1 MSKVDLYEKLNRA
14 SEISLIVKGRKS
26 RKDIPRPVW
35 FVHEGNTIYLLPNHG
50 SDTNWYL
57 NMLVDP
63 TLKISVDGVRIPARG
78 KPIKD
83 GNKVDDILKK
93 SKYGEVKLYETGC
106 CRGSTYHLSPQIWYQ
121 ISIDAATFRYDKH

>member
-14 SEISLIVKGRKS
+14 SEISLSVKGRKS

-83 GNKVDDILKK
+83 GNRVDDILKK
-93 SKYGEVKLYETGC
+93 FNSKYGELKRYYTKLDVAVEV
-106 CRGSTYHLSPQIWYQ
+106 PI
-121 ISIDAATFRYDKH
+121 I

>member
-14 SEISLIVKGRKS
+14 SEISLSVKGRKS

-63 TLKISVDGVRIPARG
+63 TLKISVDGVRIPARLWG
-78 KPIKD
+78 
-83 GNKVDDILKK
+83 
-93 SKYGEVKLYETGC
+93 
-106 CRGSTYHLSPQIWYQ
+106 
-121 ISIDAATFRYDKH
+121 